1 MFKQVLK
8 AEQLEWLQESLQ
20 QKYSGLNAIIKTLRI
35 QDTKKLHVSCSTL
48 AQSESELPEL
58 PWFVVLLTTSE

>member
-20 QKYSGLNAIIKTLRI
+20 QKNTGLNAIIKNLENPRYVYHAAH
-35 QDTKKLHVSCSTL
+35 LHKVKVNCL
-48 AQSESELPEL
+48 GL
-58 PWFVVLLTTSE
+58 WFY

>member
-35 QDTKKLHVSCSTL
+35 QDTCIMQHTCTK
-48 AQSESELPEL
+48 
-58 PWFVVLLTTSE
+58 